1 MPLGW
6 ICRPDLPLLAVCAA
20 LGVCSDVWIEIGLE
34 WETVVDRTETQAAE
48 ILDFVPDAILLVRED
63 GTVAYANNA
72 AERMFGYRREEL
84 LLLDL
89 EMLVPERLRARHAV
103 HRGGYFA
110 VPQERPMGLGLE
122 LHARRKDGSEF
133 PVDISLGYT
142 REEGNPVAVAAIR
155 DISARRRAEEELHEA
170 QELGQLALDALGS
183 HVAVLDKEGTI
194 RHVNEA
200 WMRFARENEMSSH
213 RRVSPGANYLD
224 ACRAGSRQG
233 SKDAG
238 AALTGILSVLDGS
251 RDVFEMEYACDSP
264 SEQRWFLM
272 SATHLKPP
280 ARGALVT
287 HTDLTQRK
295 MAEIEREKASAE
307 IARLKERLEVEA
319 SYLREEIETTHRSSD
334 IVGGRSGLKQV
345 LRKVAQVAATDATV
359 LLRGETGTGKE
370 LIARAIHTSSQRSER
385 PLIKVNCAAL
395 PSTLIES
402 ELFGHEKG
410 AFTGA
415 SSRRV
420 GRFELADTGT
430 IFLDEIGDLA
440 LDLQAKLLR
449 VLEAGEFE
457 RLGSSKTLKTDA
469 RVIAATNRDLE
480 AAAAN
485 GSFRPDLFYRLKVFP
500 LEIPPLRDRRE
511 DIPLLVWH
519 FITERQA
526 AVGRKIETVPLATME
541 RLVSYDWPGNVRELE
556 HVIERSII
564 LSPGSTLMIEETL
577 SAPTAA
583 TSVHTSGSQLMAEA
597 ERAHILRVLR
607 DCGWKVKGS
616 GNAAERLG
624 LNPSTLRSR
633 MKRLGI
639 ERPAS
644 R

>member
-1 MPLGW
+1 
-6 ICRPDLPLLAVCAA
+6 
-20 LGVCSDVWIEIGLE
+20 LGVCGDVWIEIGLE
-34 WETVVDRTETQAAE
+34 WETVVDRTETQPAG

-63 GTVAYANNA
+63 GTVANANST

-89 EMLVPERLRARHAV
+89 EMLVPERMRARHAV
-103 HRGGYFA
+103 HRGGFFA
-110 VPQERPMGLGLE
+110 APQERPMGLGLD

-133 PVDISLGYT
+133 PIDISLGYT
-142 REEGNPVAVAAIR
+142 QEKGNPVAVATIR
-155 DISARRRAEEELHEA
+155 DISLRKQAEEELREAHE
-170 QELGQLALDALGS
+170 LRQLTLDALGS
-183 HVAVLDKEGTI
+183 HMAVLDQEGTI
-194 RHVNEA
+194 RQVNEA
-200 WMRFARENEMSSH
+200 WMRFARENETSSD

-233 SKDAG
+233 SSDAG

-264 SEQRWFLM
+264 SERRWFLM
-272 SATHLKPP
+272 STVPVKTP
-280 ARGALVT
+280 RGGALVT
-287 HTDLTQRK
+287 HTDLTRRK
-295 MAEIEREKASAE
+295 TAQIELEKALAE
-307 IARLKERLEVEA
+307 VARLNEKLEAEA
-319 SYLREEIETTHRSSD
+319 GYLMEEIETTHGFLE
-334 IVGGRSGLKQV
+334 IVGGRSGLKRVLHQV
-345 LRKVAQVAATDATV
+345 ARVAATDATV
-359 LLRGETGTGKE
+359 LILGETGTGKE
-370 LIARAIHTSSQRSER
+370 IIARAIHASSQRSER

-480 AAAAN
+480 AAVAD

-526 AVGRKIETVPLATME
+526 AVGRKIETVPAATME

-556 HVIERSII
+556 HVIERAII
-564 LSPGSTLMIEETL
+564 LSPGSTLIIEEAL

-583 TSVHTSGSQLMAEA
+583 TSVHTSGSQRMAEA
-597 ERAHILRVLR
+597 ERAHILRVLL